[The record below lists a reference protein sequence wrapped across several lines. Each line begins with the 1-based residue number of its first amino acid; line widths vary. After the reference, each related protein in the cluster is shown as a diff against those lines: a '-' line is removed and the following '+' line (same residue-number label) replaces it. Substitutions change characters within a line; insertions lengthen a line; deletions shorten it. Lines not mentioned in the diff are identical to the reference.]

1 MVELCILQKHC
12 VIYHDYFYMLSGK
25 NSHIFGIFARTVA

>member
-1 MVELCILQKHC
+1 MVELCILQKR